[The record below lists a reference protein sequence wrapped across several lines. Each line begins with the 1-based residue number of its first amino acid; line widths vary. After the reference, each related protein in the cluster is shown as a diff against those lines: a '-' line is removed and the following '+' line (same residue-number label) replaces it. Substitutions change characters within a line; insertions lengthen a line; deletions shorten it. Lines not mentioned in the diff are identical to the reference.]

1 LNTLTTLFGGLAAV
15 LVLYAAGGWIRGLSP
30 VLRALLAAGIPLLA
44 YFAGIVGR
52 WPGLDVRAIHISVFI
67 AAGLML
73 YMTSQYRQRSPGRMH
88 WAPKL
93 LIAFFAGLAVINA
106 TLLYIATQG
115 LPQPLAQR
123 WLGGAGT
130 GRIYSGFSGVV
141 EHGQEAA
148 KAVSSALNQRHS
160 ESQLGWQVSVRG
172 LLEAGG
178 MRRSVQVQVI
188 DRTGLPVTGLAAEL
202 WLSRPGAA
210 EAEQKQALA
219 ATAAGEHAGLLTLP
233 ASGRWLVEL
242 RLNQGGRTRYR
253 ETLEL
258 VQP

>member
-1 LNTLTTLFGGLAAV
+1 
-15 LVLYAAGGWIRGLSP
+15 VLYAAGGWARGLSP
-30 VLRALLAAGIPLLA
+30 VLRAILAAGIPLMA
-44 YFAGIVGR
+44 YFVSIVGR
-52 WPGLDVRAIHISVFI
+52 WPGLDVIAIHISVFI
-67 AAGLML
+67 AAGLVL
-73 YMTSQYRQRSPGRMH
+73 YMISQYRQRSPGRMH

-93 LIAFFAGLAVINA
+93 LIGFFAGLAVINA

-148 KAVSSALNQRHS
+148 KAVSSALSQRHS
-160 ESQLGWQVSVRG
+160 ESRLGWQVSVRG
-172 LLEAGG
+172 LTEAGG
-178 MRRSVQVQVI
+178 MKRSVKVQVT
-188 DRTGLPVTGLAAEL
+188 DRTGLPVTGLAVEL

-210 EAEQKQALA
+210 EAEQKQELA
-219 ATAAGEHAGLLTLP
+219 ATAIGEHAGLLTLP
-233 ASGRWLVEL
+233 APGRWLVEL
-242 RLNQGGRTRYR
+242 RLNQGGKTRYR

>member
-15 LVLYAAGGWIRGLSP
+15 LVLYAAGGRVRGLSP
-30 VLRALLAAGIPLLA
+30 VLRAMLAAGIPLLA
-44 YFAGIVGR
+44 YFVSIVGR
-52 WPGLDVRAIHISVFI
+52 WPGLDVAAIHISVFS
-67 AAGLML
+67 AAGLVL

-106 TLLYIATQG
+106 SLLYISTQG
-115 LPQPLAQR
+115 LPQALAQR

-141 EHGQEAA
+141 EHGQDAA
-148 KAVSSALNQRHS
+148 KAVSSTLSQRHS
-160 ESQLGWQVSVRG
+160 ESQLGWQVRVRG
-172 LLEAGG
+172 LAQADAMQRL
-178 MRRSVQVQVI
+178 VQVQVI

-202 WLSRPGAA
+202 WLSHPGAA
-210 EAEQKQALA
+210 EAEQKQALT
-219 ATAAGEHAGLLTLP
+219 ATTAGEHAGLLTLP

-242 RLNQGGRTRYR
+242 RLNQGGQTRYR